1 MKAPLEGIRVI
12 ESTYVFAFPY
22 AAGLLSDLG
31 AEVIKI
37 EGPGR
42 PDTTRNGAFAGA
54 YPDNIVGDDSWN
66 RTASYNQIN
75 RGKKSLT
82 LDLSKDEGREI
93 LVDMLKQSDIFME
106 NFTPRVMKRWGL
118 DYPNLKKIKPDI
130 IMVSNTGYGH
140 GEGPWSSYP
149 AQATTQE
156 ATHGHCHIT
165 GYDKDIPSKAGQSF
179 IDFLSCW
186 SGLMGIAN
194 ALRHRNKT
202 GEGQWVDVGM
212 YQLGAYL
219 TSEYILDWM
228 SNSFKGERIGNRH
241 RWRSIQ
247 GVYRCSGPDE
257 WISISIGTDLEW
269 EKLCNALNA
278 EELLNND
285 KYKTELSRRDNY
297 QEIDK
302 IIEKYTQSYDKHT
315 LTTMLQNLNIP
326 AGSVYDA
333 SDSNTNPHYWERGFL
348 ETVQFPEERKM
359 GKRVLMGRPWKA
371 NKSDLKINRPAP
383 TFGDSNHDFIVNLL
397 GHSEEKYNALVE
409 TNITTTVPVNLRP
422 TPTMSLDELVKA
434 GRLKT
439 FDPDFKKKLDIL

>member
-1 MKAPLEGIRVI
+1 MKSPLEGIRVI

-22 AAGLLSDLG
+22 AAGLLADLG

-54 YPDNIVGDDSWN
+54 YPDNIVGEDPWN

-165 GYDKDIPSKAGQSF
+165 GYDNDIPSKAGQSF

-202 GEGQWVDVGM
+202 GKGQWVDVGM

-228 SNSFKGERIGNRH
+228 SNAFKGERVGNRH
-241 RWRSIQ
+241 RWRSVQ
-247 GVYRCSGPDE
+247 GVYRCSGADE
-257 WISISIGTDLEW
+257 WISISIGTNEEW
-269 EKLCNALNA
+269 KKLCTILNA
-278 EELLNND
+278 TELLNNS
-285 KYKTELSRRDNY
+285 KYTNEISRRDQY
-297 QEIDK
+297 QEIDL
-302 IIEKYTQSYDKHT
+302 IIEKYTKEYDKHK
-315 LTTMLQNLNIP
+315 LTNILQEAGIP
-326 AGSVYDA
+326 SGAIFDS
-333 SDSNTNPHYWERGFL
+333 SDSNLNPHYWERGFL
-348 ETVQFPEERKM
+348 EKVDFPDDRKM

-371 NKSDLKINRPAP
+371 NKSDLKIHRPAP
-383 TFGDSNHDFIVNLL
+383 TFGDSNYDCIVNLL
-397 GHSEEKYNALVE
+397 GYSQENYNNLV
-409 TNITTTVPVNLRP
+409 NDKITTTVPENLRP
-422 TPTMSLDELVKA
+422 TPTMGLDELVKA
-434 GRLKT
+434 GRLKSY
-439 FDPDFKKKLDIL
+439 DPDFKKHLNIL